1 MTSGFSEFQSK
12 ANQAGVSAYA
22 TFQIVM
28 PVYNDW
34 ESLSLLLPRVDEQL
48 LSIGVRADV
57 LVVDDGS
64 TTAPPPSW
72 SLNLTGIQTIRI
84 LQLKRNVGHQR
95 AICIGLCFL
104 ADACDCERVMV
115 MDGDGEDDPADIPRL
130 CKELQGNDAARIV
143 FAERLKRSEGM
154 VFSFFYALYRLAHWI
169 LVGHRVRVGNF
180 SVMSRECLESLCVSP
195 EMWNHYAAA
204 VYAVRQPK
212 VFVPTRRAQRLAG
225 TSTMNF
231 PALVTHGLSALSVFS
246 DRISTRLLIVSII
259 VGFATAAVMLV
270 VALLRL
276 TTGYVVSGW
285 GAMIG
290 GAVLLF
296 LVQIIVLVFTFCF
309 LVLITR
315 GQNPFIPAR
324 EYRFFVWRCT
334 DVWHVGTADAGGDAG

>member
-1 MTSGFSEFQSK
+1 MTSGVSEFQSK
-12 ANQAGVSAYA
+12 ANQSGLSAYA
-22 TFQIVM
+22 TVQIVI

-34 ESLSLLLPRVDEQL
+34 ESVSLLLPLVDEQL
-48 LSIGVRADV
+48 LAIGVRADV

-84 LQLKRNVGHQR
+84 LRLKRNVGHQR

-104 ADACDCERVMV
+104 ADTCDCERVMV
-115 MDGDGEDDPADIPRL
+115 MDGDGEDAPADIPRL
-130 CKELQGNDAARIV
+130 LRELQENDAARIV
-143 FAERLKRSEGM
+143 FAERLKRSEGL

-169 LVGHRVRVGNF
+169 LVGHRVRVGNY
-180 SVMSRECLESLCVSP
+180 SVMNRECLESLCVSP

-204 VYAVRQPK
+204 VYATRQPK
-212 VFVPTRRAQRLAG
+212 AFIPTHRAQRLAG

-231 PALVTHGLSALSVFS
+231 PSLVTHGLSALSVFS

-259 VGFATAAVMLV
+259 AGLATAAVMLV
-270 VALLRL
+270 MALLRL

-285 GAMIG
+285 GATIG
-290 GAVLLF
+290 GTVLLF
-296 LVQIIVLVFTFCF
+296 LVQIIALVFTFCF

-324 EYRFFVWRCT
+324 EYRFFVWKCT
-334 DVWHVGTADAGGDAG
+334 EVWHIGTADAGGVAG